1 MISAP
6 DKLQMDFVEDQQ
18 SWWRIKWQWAF
29 IIVALAGIA
38 AGLVGKIASLITALS
53 SVSAAMIFISK
64 SAFLISGILF
74 AFGILVL
81 AYSICQMLRENTD
94 KLENLENLFGEQQKT
109 IKSIDL
115 GVRLSETAKQIAY
128 RDADWQGLRETV
140 LEKLHKHDFDSTY
153 QLISDIARRDDY
165 RELASQL
172 KKEADSYKNANED
185 ERAAQIIGYIEK
197 LMEQHHWVKAAEQID
212 RLVNAFPNSDKAKS
226 MSMLLRERKDMRK
239 KELLA
244 EWDMAVKKQ
253 ETDKSLAI
261 LHELD
266 LYLTPSEG
274 LALQESAK
282 DAFRSKLHNL
292 GVQFSLAVADKQ
304 WKKAVET
311 GQEII
316 RGFPNSRMAVEIRNK
331 MAVLT
336 NLAEK

>member
-1 MISAP
+1 
-6 DKLQMDFVEDQQ
+6 MDFIEDQQ

-29 IIVALAGIA
+29 IIVAF
-38 AGLVGKIASLITALS
+38 AGLVAGLFGKIAGLITALA
-53 SVSAAMIFISK
+53 SVSAALIFISK
-64 SAFLISGILF
+64 AAFLTSGIVF
-74 AFGILVL
+74 AFGMLVL

-94 KLENLENLFGEQQKT
+94 KLENIENQLTDHEKT

-115 GVRLSETAKQIAY
+115 GVRLTETAKQIAY
-128 RDADWQGLRETV
+128 RDSDWQGLRETV
-140 LEKLHKHDFDSTY
+140 LEKLHKHDFDLTY
-153 QLISDIARRDDY
+153 HMIEDIARRDDY
-165 RELASQL
+165 KDLASQL
-172 KKEADSYKNANED
+172 KTEADKYKNANQD
-185 ERAAQIIGYIEK
+185 ERAAQIISYIEK

-212 RLVNAFPNSDKAKS
+212 RLIVAFPDSEKAKS

-244 EWDMAVKKQ
+244 EWDAAVKKQ

-261 LHELD
+261 LNELD